1 MQLQCNVGEK
11 DSKIRLIGGVI
22 AAIFAISSQSLIL
35 AIIAAALLFSGWKR
49 SCMLYSLLK
58 IDTNKKA

>member
-11 DSKIRLIGGVI
+11 DSKIRLAGG
-22 AAIFAISSQSLIL
+22 AAIVVAGLMAKDILLLI
-35 AIIAAALLFSGWKR
+35 IGAALLFSGWKR

>member
-11 DSKIRLIGGVI
+11 DSKIRLIAGVV
-22 AAIFAISSQSLIL
+22 AAIFSISSQSLIL
-35 AIIAAALLFSGWKR
+35 AIVAAALLFSGWKR